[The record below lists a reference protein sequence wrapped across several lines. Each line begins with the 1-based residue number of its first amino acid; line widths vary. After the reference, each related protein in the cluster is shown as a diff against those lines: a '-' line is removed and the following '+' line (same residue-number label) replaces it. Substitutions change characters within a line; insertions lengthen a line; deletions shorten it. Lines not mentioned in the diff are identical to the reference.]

1 MREKIMT
8 TAKYLLKKSE
18 PIQAVEHNINK
29 NQEGWIIK
37 KVFCNFEEK
46 CYSIVTFRT
55 EQYLL

>member
-1 MREKIMT
+1 MT